1 MAEARTIFTGEP
13 CRHGHISPR
22 YDRPN
27 RECVACSAIRE
38 AARRERDGEKRAA
51 REKARYHADPETGR
65 TRSREAARR
74 HRIAKGAER
83 LAYLRQWAADNA
95 EQSAAIKAKYR
106 KLHPE
111 QGRLD
116 AQRRRCRLMGVE
128 GSFTTDDIIEITERQ
143 KGRCACCTKKRA
155 LTIDHI
161 QPISKGGSNWPSNI
175 QMLCKPC
182 NSRKRDK
189 DPIAFMQEM
198 GALL

>member
-1 MAEARTIFTGEP
+1 MAEAATYLTGEP
-13 CRHGHISPR
+13 CRHGHDAPR
-22 YDRPN
+22 YVRN
-27 RECVACSAIRE
+27 NECSACRAIRE
-38 AARRERDGEKRAA
+38 RVRRERDAEKRAA
-51 REKARYHADPETGR
+51 REKARYQADPEAGR
-65 TRSREAARR
+65 IRSREASRR

-83 LAYLRQWAADNA
+83 LAYLRKWNADNV

-106 KLHPE
+106 KTHPE

-116 AQRRRCRLMGVE
+116 AQRRRCRLKGVE
-128 GSFTTDDIIEITERQ
+128 GSFTVDDIIEITERQ
-143 KGRCACCTKKRA
+143 KGKCACCTKRRP

-161 QPISKGGSNWPSNI
+161 QPISRGGSNWPSNI